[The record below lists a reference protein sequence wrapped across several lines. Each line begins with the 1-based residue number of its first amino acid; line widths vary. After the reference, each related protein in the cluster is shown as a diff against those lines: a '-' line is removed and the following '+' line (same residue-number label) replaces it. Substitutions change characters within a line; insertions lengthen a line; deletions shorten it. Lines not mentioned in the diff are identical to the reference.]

1 MTTVDALIMT
11 NGAEDEAFIQL
22 TILGPPVAQPRP
34 RGRIVNHR
42 IVIFNPTTRVMNV
55 FKRSVRLALGGLGVV
70 QWPVLDNESAI
81 KVSVDFFVT
90 NMSKDIDNLVKF
102 VLDGLQ
108 GVLYADDRKIVS
120 IKAHKHRSTAEEQRT
135 VLHISAV

>member
-1 MTTVDALIMT
+1 M
-11 NGAEDEAFIQL
+11 
-22 TILGPPVAQPRP
+22 
-34 RGRIVNHR
+34 
-42 IVIFNPTTRVMNV
+42 
-55 FKRSVRLALGGLGVV
+55 LGGIGVV
-70 QWPVLDNESAI
+70 HWPVLNNEADI